1 MPQAVVNSGDI
12 VQNPS
17 PFYDHTK
24 TPPREDNLELNDDH
38 QPSTLDE
45 LFKNLSEEEQ
55 LETCDILLTIYN
67 SSSQYRELYYDL
79 LKKRE
84 KLLET
89 FNYHDTLA
97 SLNNTVKSTQKR
109 HKDNGGESL
118 PSSDNE
124 GKASNAKEFVSFFP
138 KWNFERLLFLRFK
151 RLSDAIAEALESDA
165 LKDTVDKIN
174 PGLSVLGVAWYLPRF
189 FRHSFLLMKHLL
201 NGNTHYAKKYAFL
214 LRNDTA
220 WIVTGVLTAGP
231 STGWYL
237 NGLTAIFGP
246 GAFYLTVALYLFD
259 MANQAWDAH
268 CTIDKLNQTLDHLD
282 CNIKQTEQAIKNLQI
297 DQQNQKKIIE
307 NLKQTK
313 TNAPNKAEIIDN
325 NIRSIEDKSKKTQDT
340 ISEKQTLL
348 SELKETKSKIE
359 GRKRYEEYN
368 QLVKIG
374 VTVGLFAGM
383 LTSVFMPIL
392 GASIVLATCA
402 AKAYAEKYYLPK
414 QEVRFCHDPLEL
426 LHHRLM
432 GHVEQQITRLE
443 KEKDKLAKFKKSS
456 LKNISYHINTNRKL
470 TAYQDIYQK
479 LIKWQNGSER
489 DERTEIALLKIL
501 DNTQNASK
509 ITRDRKIEP
518 DSYKALKEILNA
530 FDVDWETSKEYECK
544 NTFIGI
550 IHSFVNEKPQIKEPP
565 FTLFDKDNNPSFIN
579 RVRNTLQL

>member
-1 MPQAVVNSGDI
+1 MPQAVVDSGDI

-17 PFYDHTK
+17 PFYDHAK

-97 SLNNTVKSTQKR
+97 SLNNTVNTTQKR
-109 HKDNGGESL
+109 HKEENGSKTL
-118 PSSDNE
+118 PLLDNE

-268 CTIDKLNQTLDHLD
+268 CTIDKLNQTLSHLD
-282 CNIKQTEQAIKNLQI
+282 CNIKQTEKEIKNLQI
-297 DQQNQKKIIE
+297 DQENQKKIS
-307 NLKQTK
+307 NHV
-313 TNAPNKAEIIDN
+313 NSVDN
-325 NIRSIEDKSKKTQDT
+325 DIRAINDKSKKTQDT
-340 ISEKQTLL
+340 ISKKQTLL

-383 LTSVFMPIL
+383 LTSVFMPVL

-402 AKAYAEKYYLPK
+402 AKVYAEKYYLPK

-432 GHVEQQITRLE
+432 GHVEQQIA
-443 KEKDKLAKFKKSS
+443 KLDIKKAELKGYAY
-456 LKNISYHINTNRKL
+456 LKNTEYKL
-470 TAYQDIYQK
+470 NAYENVYKELKD
-479 LIKWQNGSER
+479 WQNSR
-489 DERTEIALLKIL
+489 DEIKLLAIL
-501 DNTQNASK
+501 DEIQNASK
-509 ITRDRKIEP
+509 MTRDQKTKP
-518 DSYKALKEILNA
+518 DSYKALKEILKA
-530 FDVDWETSKEYECK
+530 FDVEWETTKKYQHK
-544 NTFIGI
+544 NTFIGM
-550 IHSFVNEKPQIKEPP
+550 IHTFVNGKPQIKEPP

-579 RVRNTLQL
+579 RVRNTLHL